1 VMITFPKQIG
11 RRLVLI
17 VVSITMLVI
26 VCEVFIAFAISSNVL
41 RQSQE
46 EQFYGNHA
54 AILYSL
60 TSDLG
65 NVEKTAQSLLDVIA
79 QRVNWIPGELRP
91 HLNEFRRIYE
101 SYNVSSVSMVLDS
114 TSNRVITYD
123 YVIPEGLV
131 GDPTLPI
138 LQVNDLASEQ
148 IPTWLS
154 DCQQT
159 ICTEWVGPADS
170 LLDSNPVQV
179 MTYVISFQ
187 TDTANTTD
195 APEDTLNRL
204 IWLEVPLTQFK
215 QTLEQAGLTGS
226 VTAQGYGLV
235 ITEDNAVVGDYNT
248 NSEMVL
254 LGESV
259 PLFDLLPPTGSI
271 TNMADPLGIL
281 QDSFVLVSVVPNTN
295 WQLVTAIP
303 NDLVLSMLPWTAI
316 LQLTLF
322 TIVSL
327 IFVAWVIQRFI
338 RQEISDPLE
347 QLSQSARAIGSGNLH
362 LEVPTLRTESEMA
375 TLSQSLDEMRRNLN
389 FTYSEL
395 EKWSNTLEQRVRSR
409 TRQLDIARRE
419 AQASANEMRAIY
431 DESLVVVSLDNMQ
444 EILDALTQRILI
456 MLQASYAAVWL
467 LEHDGEMVRMVAN
480 TESDHSG
487 VGMRMGANIGIVGE
501 AIRTA
506 TIQVV
511 NDYPQWEHQLSQESH
526 DRMHQAMATPLM
538 FAGEAIGAVI
548 VGRTYGAPYFEVNDQ
563 RLLRLFANLVSP
575 AVRNAQ
581 LIVQLDGAVESAESA
596 NAVKTRFL
604 ASVTHELRTPL
615 NLVINNMDFM
625 RIGIFGEVTSEQVD
639 RLDQTIRSAQHLL
652 YLINDLLDVS
662 KIEAG
667 EMELFFQDTE
677 LDTLLEDVIATV
689 EVLLEQYKRAEAV
702 TFIVQIQDDLP
713 VMPIDARRIRQVLV
727 NLLSNA
733 VKFTESGSITLQ
745 VTYDDT
751 SLDVR
756 VYDSGMGIPQHEI
769 PLLFEVFER
778 ATSAREKGIEGTG
791 LGLPI
796 CDFLVKGHG
805 GQLTVQSEVGKGS
818 MFGFTLPRQRSES
831 QEPESIAMLGL
842 LKNSKA

>member
-1 VMITFPKQIG
+1 MIKFPKQIG

-17 VVSITMLVI
+17 VVSITSIVI
-26 VCEVFIAFAISSNVL
+26 VLEILIAFTISSNVL
-41 RQSQE
+41 RQSE
-46 EQFYGNHA
+46 EKQFRNSHTS
-54 AILYSL
+54 ILYSL
-60 TSDLG
+60 ITDMG
-65 NVEKTAQSLLDVIA
+65 NVEETAQSLLDVLS

-91 HLNEFRRIYE
+91 SLNEFRRIYE
-101 SYNVSSVSMVLDS
+101 SYNISSINMMLDE
-114 TSNRVITYD
+114 TSNRVTTYD
-123 YVIPEGLV
+123 YVIPDGIT
-131 GDPTLPI
+131 GDPTLPL
-138 LQVNDLASEQ
+138 LQLSDLPSEQ
-148 IPTWLS
+148 FPAWLS
-154 DCQQT
+154 ECRRV
-159 ICTEWVGPADS
+159 ICSEWVGPSDS
-170 LLDSNPVQV
+170 LVSLTDSKV
-179 MTYVISFQ
+179 MIYVFSFHIER
-187 TDTANTTD
+187 ANNSSSVTV
-195 APEDTLNRL
+195 PNRL
-204 IWLEVPLTQFK
+204 VWLEVPLDGFR
-215 QTLEQAGLTGS
+215 QTVERSGLSSG

-235 ITEDNAVVGDYNT
+235 ITEDNLVVANYNT
-248 NSEMVL
+248 DSDIVV

-259 PLFDLLPPTGSI
+259 SLFDFLPPAGQVTRKD
-271 TNMADPLGIL
+271 DPLGL
-281 QDSFVLVSVVPNTN
+281 LKDSFVLVSAVPNTA
-295 WQLVTAIP
+295 WQFVTVIP
-303 NDLVLSMLPWTAI
+303 NDLIFSLLPWTALI
-316 LQLTLF
+316 QLLLF

-327 IFVAWVIQRFI
+327 SVVAWIIERFI
-338 RQEISDPLE
+338 RREISDPLKE
-347 QLSQSARAIGSGNLH
+347 LSQSARAIGSGNLH
-362 LEVPTLRTESEMA
+362 LEIPVLRTETEIA
-375 TLSQSLDEMRRNLN
+375 TLAQSLDEMRRNLN

-419 AQASANEMRAIY
+419 AQSSANEMRAIY

-444 EILDALTQRILI
+444 EILSALTQRILI

-467 LEHDGEMVRMVAN
+467 LEQDGVTARLVAH
-480 TESDHSG
+480 TESDKSR
-487 VGMRMGANIGIVGE
+487 VGMLIDVNTGVVGQ

-506 TIQVV
+506 SVQVV
-511 NDYPQWEHQLSQESH
+511 NDYPKWQNQLSQESH
-526 DRMHQAMATPLM
+526 SKMHQAMAAPLIC
-538 FAGEAIGAVI
+538 AGEAIGAVI

-581 LIVQLDGAVESAESA
+581 LIVQLDGAVNEAESA

-625 RIGIFGEVTSEQVD
+625 RIGIFGEVTEEQID

-667 EMELFFQDTE
+667 EMELFFQETE
-677 LDTLLEDVIATV
+677 LNTLLEDVIATV
-689 EVLLEQYKRAEAV
+689 EVILEQYKRHDV
-702 TFIVQIQDDLP
+702 VNFLVQIQDDLP
-713 VMPIDARRIRQVLV
+713 IIPMDARRIRQVLV

-733 VKFTESGSITLQ
+733 VKFTESGAITLQ
-745 VTYDDT
+745 VTYDEAW
-751 SLDVR
+751 LYVR
-756 VYDSGMGIPQHEI
+756 VHDTGMGIPEHEI
-769 PLLFEVFER
+769 PLLFEVFTR

-805 GQLTVQSEVGKGS
+805 GELVVHSEVGKGS
-818 MFGFTLPRQRSES
+818 MFGFTLPRQRAES